1 MLRCSL
7 SGRCKLCF
15 NSHCQ
20 IFFAIKM
27 TALSF
32 LACRRQPV
40 HSSHR
45 QRIRSAACSL
55 IGGLCL
61 AAASAHSSERVEALI
76 ARMSLEEK
84 AGQLGVFSDHVRWP
98 GATAVNPETRAQDRA
113 EVERQIRE
121 GRVGSLFNGIGAA
134 AGRELQRIAVEDSRL
149 GIPLIFAADVIHGLA
164 TVFPVPL
171 AEAASFEPELARRT
185 ARAAALESTAAGI
198 HWTYAPMVDI
208 ARDQRW
214 GRVVEGAGE
223 DTVLGSAFAAARV
236 RGFQGDDLTAA
247 DSLLAT
253 PKHFAAYGASAAGLD
268 YAQADLAPQ
277 TLRDVHLPPFK
288 AAFDAGA
295 LTVMTAFNDV
305 NGVPATANRWLL
317 TDILRGEWGFK
328 GVVLS
333 DYTADMEL
341 IAHGYAADAPDA
353 TRKAMLAG
361 LDLSMVSGLYSEH
374 LPELV
379 RSGAVPLERLDE
391 AVRRMLTLKE
401 TVGLFDDPYRSLDA
415 EREAGATAYL
425 AEHDALARDAAR
437 RSIVLLKN
445 EGHLLPLNKHGQ
457 RIALIGPFARDA
469 DNIEGPWT
477 IFGDKSRYVTLESG
491 LRAAMHDAD
500 LLEVVQGS
508 GMETALEGGI
518 EAAVAAA
525 RRADVVVLAV
535 GEPQNYSGEAQS
547 RVEITLPAAQQA
559 LAEALAQTGTPII
572 VLLRNGR
579 ALALEGA
586 VRDAQAIA
594 VTWFL
599 GTQNGHAIADVL
611 FGDYNPSARLP
622 VSFPLHSGQQPYFYN
637 HPRSGRPELPG
648 ESAFKNRWREIPDA
662 PLYPFGHG
670 LSYTTFSYGIA
681 QLNTAQ
687 LPADGELTVT
697 TTITNT
703 GSVAGEEVVQ
713 LYVHDRVASRVRP
726 VRELKGF
733 SKIALQPGQSRTV
746 SFRLNAQDL
755 AFTGA
760 DGRFA
765 AEPGEFDLWV
775 APSSASGEPVQ
786 FELL

>member
-1 MLRCSL
+1 
-7 SGRCKLCF
+7 
-15 NSHCQ
+15 
-20 IFFAIKM
+20 M
-27 TALSF
+27 TAQSPILSRSSSNHVMACVVAVF
-32 LACRRQPV
+32 GVLLAIQV
-40 HSSHR
+40 H
-45 QRIRSAACSL
+45 A
-55 IGGLCL
+55 
-61 AAASAHSSERVEALI
+61 SERIEALI

-98 GATAVNPETRAQDRA
+98 GAAAANPQTRERNRA
-113 EVERQIRE
+113 EVEQQIRE

-134 AGRELQRIAVEDSRL
+134 AGRELQRIAVEESRL
-149 GIPLIFAADVIHGLA
+149 GIPLIFAADVIHGLS

-185 ARAAALESTAAGI
+185 ARAAALESTAVGI

-223 DTVLGSAFAAARV
+223 DTMLGSAFAAARV

-253 PKHFAAYGASAAGLD
+253 PKHFAAYGAAAAGLD

-295 LTVMTAFNDV
+295 LTVMAAFNDI

-317 TDILRGEWGFK
+317 TDLLRGEWGFG

-333 DYTADMEL
+333 DYTSDMEL
-341 IAHGYAADAPDA
+341 IAHGYAADAADA

-361 LDLSMVSGLYSEH
+361 LDLSMVSGFYPEY
-374 LPELV
+374 LPALV
-379 RSGAVPLERLDE
+379 RSGEVPLERLDE
-391 AVRRMLTLKE
+391 AARRMLTLKE
-401 TVGLFDDPYRSLDA
+401 TIGLFDDPYRSLDPA
-415 EREAGATAYL
+415 READTSHL

-457 RIALIGPFARDA
+457 RIALIGPFASDV

-477 IFGDKSRYVTLESG
+477 IFGDKSRYITLENG
-491 LRAAMHDAD
+491 LRTAMHDPD
-500 LLEVVQGS
+500 LLEVVAGS
-508 GMETALEGGI
+508 NMETALDGGI
-518 EAAVAAA
+518 EAAIAAA

-559 LAEALAQTGTPII
+559 LAEAVAATGKPVII
-572 VLLRNGR
+572 LLRNGR
-579 ALALEGA
+579 ALELDGA

-594 VTWFL
+594 VAWFL

-622 VSFPLHSGQQPYFYN
+622 VSFPLRSGQQPYFYN

-648 ESAFKNRWREIPDA
+648 ESAFKNRWREISNA

-670 LSYTTFSYGIA
+670 LSYTTFTYGIP
-681 QLNTAQ
+681 QLNTRQ
-687 LPADGELTVT
+687 LSRDGELVVT
-697 TTITNT
+697 TRITNS
-703 GSVAGEEVVQ
+703 GQVAGEEIVQ
-713 LYVHDRVASRVRP
+713 LYIHDRVANRVRP
-726 VRELKGF
+726 VQELKRF
-733 SKIALQPGQSRTV
+733 TKISLLPGQSQTV
-746 SFRLNAQDL
+746 TFRLTAQDL
-755 AFTGA
+755 AFTGV

-765 AEPGEFDLWV
+765 AESGLFDLWV
-775 APSSASGEPVQ
+775 SPSSGHGEPVQ
-786 FELL
+786 FELQ